1 MIIWLASYPR
11 SGNTFLR
18 IVFNSVFNIKTY
30 ELYSIEGKHGKN
42 NISDIIGHKFLP
54 ENFDFEKARISKKK
68 YYIKTHELVDRAN
81 IDEDDKIIYLV
92 RNGLD
97 STLSFEKYLH
107 NYEKKDSQFLNIIHG
122 NTPYSS
128 WAEHTR
134 QWHRVDNKLIIKFEE
149 LIDDPMEAANK
160 IAQYLHIKPINDS
173 VPTFEELHKINSQF
187 FRKGEKHNN
196 RLLSELELGLFW
208 VNSYEEMVRFRYTDN
223 MPDELI
229 DANKSCINKYK
240 HIINDNEKKQLSDI
254 YNFQEWVVGVKIQKM
269 FKIFFPINTS
279 RRKML
284 TKLLRIVKKT
294 N

>member
-30 ELYSIEGKHGKN
+30 ELYSIEGKHGEN